1 MKIYALCASPRKRW
15 NSDQM
20 LDAFV
25 EGVCEQAPEAEVE
38 KFYLYDLDFKGCRS
52 CFGCKLAKGDGSCV
66 VRDSIHD
73 LLIDIRKSDGFVY
86 AAPIYFCDIPGQ
98 LRAFLERLMYP
109 GPVGRELP
117 VAAVYAMNANEHGW
131 EAAIAPTIGVLHNY
145 FQGNFGAQPREVIRA
160 FDTMQRKPSDRYKP
174 SKADHERKVARHDE
188 VWPSELQRTREA
200 GKRFAAHIQ
209 TPEKEGLDADL

>member
-15 NSDQM
+15 NSDQL

-25 EGVCEQAPEAEVE
+25 EGVREQAPEAEVE
-38 KFYLYDLDFKGCRS
+38 KVYLYDLDYKGCRS

-98 LRAFLERLMYP
+98 LRTFLERLMYP
-109 GPVGRELP
+109 GDSEYVIPT
-117 VAAVYAMNANEHGW
+117 AFIYTMNAPEELKEKFHF
-131 EAAIAPTIGVLHNY
+131 E
-145 FQGNFGAQPREVIRA
+145 GALS
-160 FDTMQRKPSDRYKP
+160 TS
-174 SKADHERKVARHDE
+174 
-188 VWPSELQRTREA
+188 
-200 GKRFAAHIQ
+200 KRFLESTFRQAPECVYSFNTYQYNDSDAFTDGFRMYGASDEKKERNRVQFPVDLQNAYNAGVNLVRRIQ
-209 TPEKEGLDADL
+209 EVQA